1 MYHVMEDSQK
11 GKESMQALK
20 DRIRRDGRIL
30 PGSIVKVDSFL
41 NHQMDPLL
49 MRDIGCEFRRRFAAE
64 PVTRILTIESSGIA
78 AAIMTGLAFGVP
90 VVFAKKHKSANMGGS
105 CYTSPVYSYTKAT
118 MYDVTVSSDYLG
130 ESDHVLI
137 IDDFLATGNAVKGL
151 LDIVRQSGASL
162 AGIGIVI
169 EKSFQDGGRELRA
182 AGRHVE
188 SLAKIHSISNAEI
201 VFED

>member
-1 MYHVMEDSQK
+1 MEDSQK

-30 PGSIVKVDSFL
+30 PGNIVKVDSFL
-41 NHQMDPLL
+41 NHQLDPML

-64 PVTRILTIESSGIA
+64 PVTRILTIETSGIA
-78 AAIMTGLAFGVP
+78 AALMTGLAFGVP
-90 VVFAKKHKSANMGGS
+90 VVFAKKHKSANMAGS
-105 CYTSPVYSYTKAT
+105 FYTSAVYSYTKAT
-118 MYDVTVSSDYLG
+118 MYDVAISSDYLV

-151 LDIVRQSGASL
+151 LDIVSQSGASL

-182 AGRHVE
+182 AGLHVE
-188 SLAKIHSISNAEI
+188 SLAKIRSISDSEI